1 MFDFLA
7 NLTNYKPKSFKG
19 KTVKEILAMKSSS
32 VGADFFDPAND
43 KAIAEAGLMTEQ
55 LDAIEMLRDLKDKTK
70 IFERCYKNKTQRR
83 KMASPKPAVPTEPA
97 EAKPAEAEP
106 AEAEPAE
113 AEPAEVKALG
123 APVEEESMAGGG
135 RRSRKHKHS
144 RHKHS
149 RHKHSRHK
157 HSRHKHSSRKHKNS
171 RHKHKHSKKRN
182 YKGGDDTS
190 VFKTDTPVVKP
201 MTFSPPPYKPVQ

>member
-113 AEPAEVKALG
+113 VKALG

-135 RRSRKHKHS
+135 RRSRK
-144 RHKHS
+144 
-149 RHKHSRHK
+149 HK